1 MNLLF
6 HIKREVTMDCPVSS
20 LDVYTDR
27 STAAYIAQLS
37 LKLGEPIPDLLTR
50 IVETGLAEQI
60 QKN

>member
-1 MNLLF
+1 
-6 HIKREVTMDCPVSS
+6 MDCPVSS